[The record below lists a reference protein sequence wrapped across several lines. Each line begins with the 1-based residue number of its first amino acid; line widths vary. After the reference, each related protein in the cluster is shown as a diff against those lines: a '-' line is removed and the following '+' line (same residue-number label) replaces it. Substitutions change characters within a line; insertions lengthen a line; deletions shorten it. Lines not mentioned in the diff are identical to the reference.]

1 MPLLP
6 HERVAIRFLLRH
18 LAFGCTGGLV
28 FGGMLLALDL
38 AGLRTLM
45 FGADEPLL
53 WLLLMFFGLFVTF
66 GSVGMGVG
74 IMTIGRDDDDR

>member
-6 HERVAIRFLLRH
+6 HERAAIGFLLRH
-18 LAFGCTGGLV
+18 LAFGCVGGLV
-28 FGGMLLALDL
+28 FGGALLALDF
-38 AGLRTLM
+38 AGLRTLI
-45 FGADEPLL
+45 FSADEPLM

-74 IMTIGRDDDDR
+74 IMTIGRGHDER